1 MTLMQTELHELFR
14 SGGAADIIKVSDELL
29 PIQEKDISLW
39 RSRSITVWSAVVSA
53 LCWVRDNE
61 GEKTS
66 LEIFVQNTG
75 LSPIERLYL
84 KGLDISIGNGGVWPV
99 AFHGVKDYLE
109 TYLPGY
115 SIKTLLENKLRE
127 LSAQCDM
134 VKEAHN
140 YTAAGLTPLLYAVNP
155 VQVPADFLVDSQHA

>member
-29 PIQEKDISLW
+29 PVQDRNETW
-39 RSRSITVWSAVVSA
+39 RSRSLQVWAAVVTA

-66 LEIFVQNTG
+66 LVIFFQNTD
-75 LSPIERLYL
+75 LSCVEKLYQ
-84 KGLDISIGNGGVWPV
+84 KGHEISIKNGGVWPM

-109 TYLPGY
+109 SVLPGY
-115 SIKTLLENKLRE
+115 SLEAFSASLVQLGVALENHSYRT
-127 LSAQCDM
+127 M
-134 VKEAHN
+134 
-140 YTAAGLTPLLYAVNP
+140 GLTPLLYAVNP